1 MQVEVRALAGLMSDD
16 SFARNSEYMRMCRVE
31 DNMTGSMYALKAALV
46 KRRASASRT
55 GTTRRSAAPGRPV
68 AQTSRQI

>member
-1 MQVEVRALAGLMSDD
+1 MQIEMRALAGLMSKDY
-16 SFARNSEYMRMCRVE
+16 FEKNSEYMQMCRVE
-31 DNMTGSMYALKAALV
+31 DNMTVIMYALKAALV